1 LDKQDLFNLF
11 NKKKMQKYTI
21 KTLLFCLL
29 AICSS
34 TSKGVFGQVVITPT
48 TPGGALVSL
57 DQLFEIQ
64 LANAS
69 NLEIRGRLILSI
81 QDRLSRGI
89 ANVSSFDL
97 VLAPGQVVNHERIQ
111 WESNIALEDID
122 QAQGLFRSDRFP
134 FGGFNYCYRF
144 VSSENQRVVGT
155 YCYESSVVDLILPRL
170 ISPVNKSVTKNLVP
184 IFSWT
189 PLMPVSPNFIDYR
202 LVVVELND
210 KQAPLDAIKANFPL
224 LDLPYLKT
232 LSQVYPTYGI
242 KLAPGKRYAWQVTAD
257 YNNKTIANTEVWE
270 FEIVENDPT
279 EDIVKEGSF
288 RRLKSRRD
296 GIAYECKDAIRFT
309 YENRSISDRLSY
321 RIYQGDHP
329 ESEIKRLPKFA
340 LVPGSNDLSIG
351 DLSKRKFLPEVNYV
365 LEVTDESGKKSFL
378 DFKIVKK

>member
-1 LDKQDLFNLF
+1 
-11 NKKKMQKYTI
+11 MQKYTI
-21 KTLLFCLL
+21 RTLLFCLL
-29 AICSS
+29 VICSS
-34 TSKGVFGQVVITPT
+34 TSKEVFGQVVITPT

-97 VLAPGQVVNHERIQ
+97 VLAPGQVVNHERIE

-134 FGGFNYCYRF
+134 LSGFNYCYRF
-144 VSSENQRVVGT
+144 VSSENQRIVGT

-170 ISPVNKSVTKNLVP
+170 ISPVNKSTTNNLVP

-189 PLMPVSPNFIDYR
+189 PLMPISPNSIDYR
-202 LVVVELND
+202 LVVVELNS
-210 KQAPLDAIKANFPL
+210 KQAPLDAIKTNFPL
-224 LDLPYLKT
+224 LDLPYLKN
-232 LSQVYPTYGI
+232 LSQVYPTFGI
-242 KLAPGKRYAWQVTAD
+242 KLTPGKRYAWQVTAD
-257 YNNKTIANTEVWE
+257 YNSKTISNTEVWE
-270 FEIVENDPT
+270 FEIAEDDPT
-279 EDIVKEGSF
+279 EDTVTEGSF

-296 GIAYECKDAIRFT
+296 GITYECKDAIRFT
-309 YENRSISDRLSY
+309 YENRSISGRLNY
-321 RIYQGDHP
+321 RIYLGEHP
-329 ESEIKRLPKFA
+329 ETQIKRLPKFE
-340 LVPGSNDLSIG
+340 LVPGSNDFSIA
-351 DLSKRKFLPEVNYV
+351 DLSKHKFTPEVNYV
-365 LEVTDESGKKSFL
+365 LEVTDESGRKSFL